1 MPPRPAISTGLRPGL
16 TPPPGQ
22 SYTGADGSKE
32 TPVRVLKGRAI
43 GVTTPATNEV
53 GVCSPHVAEEG
64 VSRGIV
70 SMSGHWDVRVRG
82 SEAPPAMFAL

>member
-32 TPVRVLKGRAI
+32 APVRVLKGRAI
-43 GVTTPATNEV
+43 GVTYPRDQR
-53 GVCSPHVAEEG
+53 SWRLLP
-64 VSRGIV
+64 SR
-70 SMSGHWDVRVRG
+70 R
-82 SEAPPAMFAL
+82 